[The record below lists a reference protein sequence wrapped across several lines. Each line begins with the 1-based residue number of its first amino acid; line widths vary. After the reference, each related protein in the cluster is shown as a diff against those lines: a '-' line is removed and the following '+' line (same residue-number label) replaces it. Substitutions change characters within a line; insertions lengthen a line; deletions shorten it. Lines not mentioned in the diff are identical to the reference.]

1 MSRIIAWHASTV
13 TACNIAISNWHFWYI
28 ANQKESKC
36 RLLILRLNF
45 NIACEENIDNNIHE
59 GPSIL
64 TPQEDKNS
72 HPLLT

>member
-1 MSRIIAWHASTV
+1 MPAPHTSSR
-13 TACNIAISNWHFWYI
+13 Y
-28 ANQKESKC
+28 
-36 RLLILRLNF
+36 F

-72 HPLLT
+72 QPLLTLEII